1 MSDSVEQRMREDWNA
16 RARED
21 ASYYVAFGRRDQE
34 PEEFFATAE
43 EVVKGLEWE
52 LRRMPPGSNRR
63 AWRALE
69 IGCGPGRIIRPMSK
83 IFGEI
88 HGVDV
93 SDEMIARARENLKG
107 IPHAHVHATHGSD
120 LAPFADESFDMV
132 YSYAVFQHIPSSAV
146 VFNYLR
152 EARRVMKT
160 GGLMRVQINGLPD
173 SAAHYDTWS
182 GVRIGAGEIAGFLCE
197 LDFQIL
203 ALEGASTQY
212 MWVTAMKRSPAWRLA
227 VAPCQAARIRRIT
240 NAYSSEPVAPPSGR
254 FATIALWIEGLP
266 EYCDLMNMELRVG
279 AHAGTIYYIGPRDRD
294 GLVQMNARL
303 PQGIQTGLQPVELI
317 YQGRPLTA
325 ASRLRVIPAPPQV
338 PRIIA
343 LSDGINLL
351 SGTHIVT
358 RTIKVTIEE
367 YTAPERFRAN
377 IDGIALDD
385 LDVFCTDP
393 IPPRFEINLRLPE
406 TVGAGSHV
414 LYMNLENR
422 PLAPVAI
429 SVA

>member
-1 MSDSVEQRMREDWNA
+1 MREDWNA

-21 ASYYVAFGRRDQE
+21 ASYYVAFGRRDQDQ
-34 PEEFFATAE
+34 EEFFATGE
-43 EVVKGLEWE
+43 EVVKGLNWE
-52 LRRMPPGSNRR
+52 LRRMPPNANRR

-69 IGCGPGRIIRPMSK
+69 IGCGPGRIIRPMSQV
-83 IFGEI
+83 FGEI

-93 SDEMIARARENLKG
+93 SDEMIARARVNLKG
-107 IPHAHVHATHGSD
+107 IPHAHVHAASGSD

-132 YSYAVFQHIPSSAV
+132 YSYAVFQHIPSSEV
-146 VFNYLR
+146 VFNYIR
-152 EARRVMKT
+152 EARRVLKA
-160 GGLMRVQINGLPD
+160 GGLMRVQLNGLPE

-182 GVRIGAGEIAGFLCE
+182 GVRISAGEISDFLRD
-197 LDFQIL
+197 LDFQIF

-212 MWVTAMKRSPAWRLA
+212 MWVTAMKRAPGWRLTLT
-227 VAPCQAARIRRIT
+227 PRTAARIRRIT

-254 FATIALWIEGLP
+254 FATVALWIEGLP

-279 AHAGTIYYIGPRDRD
+279 PGTGTIYYIGARDRD
-294 GLVQMNARL
+294 GLIQMNARL
-303 PQGIQTGLQPVELI
+303 PEGIETGLHPVELI
-317 YQGRPLTA
+317 YLGRPLTA

-367 YTAPERFRAN
+367 YATPEKFSAH
-377 IDGIALDD
+377 IDGVALDD

-393 IPPRFEINLRLPE
+393 VPPRFEINLRLPE
-406 TVGAGSHV
+406 TVPPGPHV
-414 LYMNLENR
+414 LYMGLESR

-429 SVA
+429 TVA

>member
-43 EVVKGLEWE
+43 EVVKGLNWE
-52 LRRMPPGSNRR
+52 LRRMPADANRR

-69 IGCGPGRIIRPMSK
+69 IGCGPGRIMRPMSK
-83 IFGEI
+83 VFGEI

-93 SDEMIARARENLKG
+93 SDEMIARARENLLG
-107 IPHAHVHATHGSD
+107 IPHAHVHATRGSD

-132 YSYAVFQHIPSSAV
+132 YSYAVFQHIPSSEV

-152 EARRVMKT
+152 EARRVLKV
-160 GGLMRVQINGLPD
+160 GGLMRVQINGLPE
-173 SAAHYDTWS
+173 SATHYDTWS
-182 GVRIGAGEIAGFLCE
+182 GVRISAGEIGDFLRD
-197 LDFQIL
+197 LDFQIF
-203 ALEGASTQY
+203 AMEGASTQY
-212 MWVTAMKRSPAWRLA
+212 MWVTAMKRPAGWRLT
-227 VAPCQAARIRRIT
+227 PIPNQTARIRRIT

-254 FATIALWIEGLP
+254 FATISLWLEGLP
-266 EYCDLMNMELRVG
+266 EHCDLMNMELRVG
-279 AHAGTIYYIGPRDRD
+279 PGPGTIYYIGPHDRD

-303 PQGIQTGLQPVELI
+303 PPGIQTGLQTVELTFL
-317 YQGRPLTA
+317 GRPLTA
-325 ASRLRVIPAPPQV
+325 ASRFRVIPAPPRV

-367 YTAPERFRAN
+367 YAEPEKFRAG

-385 LDVFCTDP
+385 LDLFCTDP
-393 IPPRFEINLRLPE
+393 IPPRYEINLRLSAAVP
-406 TVGAGSHV
+406 AGPHMLKMS
-414 LYMNLENR
+414 LGDR
-422 PLAPVAI
+422 RLAPVAI
-429 SVA
+429 TVA

>member
-1 MSDSVEQRMREDWNA
+1 MRDDWNA

-43 EVVKGLEWE
+43 EVVKGLQWE
-52 LRRMPPGSNRR
+52 LRRMPADANRR

-83 IFGEI
+83 VFGEI

-93 SDEMIARARENLKG
+93 SDEMIARARANLQG
-107 IPHAHVHATHGSD
+107 IPHAHVHATRGSD
-120 LAPFADESFDMV
+120 LAPFADESFDLV
-132 YSYAVFQHIPSSAV
+132 YSYAVFQHIPSSEV

-152 EARRVMKT
+152 EARRVLKT
-160 GGLMRVQINGLPD
+160 GGLMRIQINGLPE

-182 GVRIGAGEIAGFLCE
+182 GVRIGAEEISEFLRTQ
-197 LDFQIL
+197 DFQL
-203 ALEGASTQY
+203 FALEGAATQY
-212 MWVTAMKRSPAWRLA
+212 MWVTAMKRPASWRGTL
-227 VAPCQAARIRRIT
+227 VSGETARIRRIT
-240 NAYSSEPVAPPSGR
+240 NAYSSEPVAPPCGR

-266 EYCDLMNMELRVG
+266 ELCDLMNMELRVG
-279 AHAGTIYYIGPRDRD
+279 QGSGTIYYIGPRDRD

-303 PQGIQTGLQPVELI
+303 PAGIQTGLQPVELT
-317 YQGRPLTA
+317 YLGQPLTA
-325 ASRLRVIPAPPQV
+325 AARLRVMPAPPRV

-358 RTIKVTIEE
+358 RTIKITIEE
-367 YTAPERFRAN
+367 YAEPEKFGAG

-393 IPPRFEINLRLPE
+393 IPPRYEINLRLPK
-406 TVGAGSHV
+406 TITAGPHQ
-414 LYMNLENR
+414 LNMRLGTR
-422 PLAPVAI
+422 ALAPVAI
-429 SVA
+429 TVG

>member
-43 EVVKGLEWE
+43 EVVKALQWE
-52 LRRMPPGSNRR
+52 LRRMPPDANRR

-83 IFGEI
+83 VFGEI

-93 SDEMIARARENLKG
+93 SDEMIARARANLQG
-107 IPHAHVHATHGSD
+107 IAHAHVHATRGSD
-120 LAPFADESFDMV
+120 LAPFADESFDLV
-132 YSYAVFQHIPSSAV
+132 YSYAVFQHIPSAEV

-152 EARRVMKT
+152 EARRVLKT
-160 GGLMRVQINGLPD
+160 GGLLRVQINGLPE

-182 GVRIGAGEIAGFLCE
+182 GVRIGASEIAEFLSAH
-197 LDFQIL
+197 DFQL
-203 ALEGASTQY
+203 FALEGAATQY
-212 MWVTAMKRSPAWRLA
+212 MWVTAMKRPAGWRD
-227 VAPCQAARIRRIT
+227 APVSTQTARIRRIT
-240 NAYSSEPVAPPSGR
+240 NAYSSEPVAPPRGR
-254 FATIALWIEGLP
+254 FATISLWIEGLP
-266 EYCDLMNMELRVG
+266 EQCDLMNLELRVG
-279 AHAGTIYYIGPRDRD
+279 PGTGTIYYIGPRDRD

-303 PQGIQTGLQPVELI
+303 PEGIQTGLQPVELTFRG
-317 YQGRPLTA
+317 QPLA
-325 ASRLRVIPAPPQV
+325 AAARLRVIPAPPRV

-367 YTAPERFRAN
+367 YGEPEKFSAG
-377 IDGIALDD
+377 IDGVALDD

-393 IPPRFEINLRLPE
+393 IPPRYEINLRLSE
-406 TVGAGSHV
+406 KIAAGQHE
-414 LYMNLENR
+414 LNMRLGTR
-422 PLAPVAI
+422 ALAPVAI
-429 SVA
+429 TVA